1 MSEVQSTWR
10 VIWNT
15 NLYDVQSRYREGIDG
30 SVVINQSKGRAAMRS
45 VPLVGDGVVVVWN
58 NHAHMRGTVI
68 QGFTVGTN
76 HQDDEVNLGNIR
88 EHAEPE
94 YYAIIELRSLPVP
107 IEVRST
113 GQRTWVKIGNVLEF
127 LG

>member
-45 VPLVGDGVVVVWN
+45 VPLVGGRC
-58 NHAHMRGTVI
+58 RG
-68 QGFTVGTN
+68 
-76 HQDDEVNLGNIR
+76 
-88 EHAEPE
+88 
-94 YYAIIELRSLPVP
+94 SL
-107 IEVRST
+107 E
-113 GQRTWVKIGNVLEF
+113 
-127 LG
+127 